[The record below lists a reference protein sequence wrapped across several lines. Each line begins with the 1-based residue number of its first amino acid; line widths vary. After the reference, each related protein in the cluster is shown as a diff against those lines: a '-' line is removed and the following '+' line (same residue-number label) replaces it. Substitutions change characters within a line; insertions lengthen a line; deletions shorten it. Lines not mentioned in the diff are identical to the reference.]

1 MLNKLLLKALL
12 LPGVL
17 LLVLFVMTFSVA
29 PTLAYWA
36 NAVLGN
42 QSTATGA
49 IQNGQWVFTND
60 YVVSA
65 NALTTDLAA
74 QTTTFQNYIY
84 NQATSIPTNASTS
97 TAYRLDP
104 ITINGIQW
112 ESIGYVTG
120 PTLNNRSLGFVQM
133 LDRSVVPDTT
143 NAIFP
148 VIPPAPSNP
157 EPYPYYNFFFA
168 NDVSNTLTNNIN
180 GIRMNYQV
188 DLITMQPMTGVQSI
202 TFYARRGLDDPSD
215 LRTLR
220 TTATFEVRYSTSR
233 NITTADTGWTI
244 IGSNNTPSG
253 GTATSA
259 AFTAYTF
266 TIPTAARTQNIY
278 IRIRFDGG
286 TTGNKNNSR
295 YSRLVIDDLIVNR
308 T

>member
-65 NALTTDLAA
+65 NALTSDLAA

-84 NQATSIPTNASTS
+84 NQPSIPSNASTTTPYS
-97 TAYRLDP
+97 LHP
-104 ITINGIQW
+104 ITLDGIQW
-112 ESIGYVTG
+112 ESVGFVSGTG
-120 PTLNNRSLGFVQM
+120 NANNTRLGFVQL
-133 LDRSVVPDTT
+133 LDRSVFPNTS

-148 VIPPAPSNP
+148 VIPPAPSSP

-168 NDVSNTLTNNIN
+168 NDVRNTVTNNVN

-233 NITTADTGWTI
+233 SVTSGDTGWTI
-244 IGSNNTPSG
+244 IGGNNTPAG